1 MRKNREGRERKNV
14 CERERVCMCVSER
27 VRVYVRVCV
36 RACACVCVR
45 VCVRACVSKKES
57 LASSAICVIV
67 IRPRSHPLP
76 LLLRSRVHSR
86 NLLQETGGWCRVGTL
101 LVSGITRGESTAL
114 EKLVVESIV
123 ISQWNKQKG
132 INSIGEFSRRTSTY
146 PYLLLPLPY
155 HNHPLPPL
163 PYHHHHCPLA
173 AYPHKR

>member
-1 MRKNREGRERKNV
+1 MKWSRCEETPNCTLFFACTPTWDKVGKQKTKNIERTYLHH
-14 CERERVCMCVSER
+14 RP
-27 VRVYVRVCV
+27 
-36 RACACVCVR
+36 
-45 VCVRACVSKKES
+45 
-57 LASSAICVIV
+57 
-67 IRPRSHPLP
+67 IRHHPLLLPPLP